1 MPRIRTIKPEFP
13 QSESMGRVSR
23 DARLTFIQLWTL
35 ADDSGRLRGNSRML
49 ASLLFPYDLDA
60 GGLIDKWLDELDA
73 EGCIVRY
80 KVGSDSY
87 IEIAK
92 WLIHQKIDKPSASKN
107 PAPSEGSRILANP
120 REHSSLDQGSR
131 TKDQGAK
138 DQVPKEREET
148 NIQQTA
154 GPVGPRVANSPRF
167 DALWT
172 VYPRKVGKDAAR
184 KAFDKRKPDDALVAQ
199 MIQAVTVQ
207 RASPQWLKD
216 GGQFIPHLSTWLND
230 GRWQDE
236 PERAPQF
243 AQPLFPSIAKGAAIE
258 AHNNAVAQRILE
270 RMEREQR
277 GNHDTE

>member
-35 ADDSGRLRGNSRML
+35 ADDSVRLRGNSRML

-120 REHSSLDQGSR
+120 REHSSLDQGPR
-131 TKDQGAK
+131 IKDQG
-138 DQVPKEREET
+138 PKERDESNT
-148 NIQQTA
+148 KQPS
-154 GPVGPRVANSPRF
+154 GPSGPRVRVPSLF
-167 DALWT
+167 DEFWSA
-172 VYPRKVGKDAAR
+172 YPKKVGKDDAR
-184 KAFDKRKPDDALVAQ
+184 KAFDKRKPDADLSAKMVA
-199 MIQAVTVQ
+199 AVNAQ
-207 RASPQWLKD
+207 KQSAQWKKD
-216 GGQFIPHLSTWLND
+216 GGQYIPNPATWLNQ

-236 PERAPQF
+236 DSGLADDLY
-243 AQPLFPSIAKGAAIE
+243 AGAI
-258 AHNNAVAQRILE
+258 
-270 RMEREQR
+270 
-277 GNHDTE
+277 